1 MSPLR
6 SAFVKLGLVI
16 VTFNVCG
23 AETTSGAIIFTENFE
38 GPAVGDNV
46 SVTNSIFDGLVSPG
60 TGGTLQVTDEATSG
74 ITFTGSKFLR
84 FVDGAGGVAQMRSD
98 FTTSPLL
105 QNPITE
111 LFKLSWDFYEPNAV
125 ISGTGTHFR
134 VLLSQGAIAT
144 AGNRAVDLL
153 FTALNDGVATT
164 GNATNWSDGLTL
176 YPYDTNTLVHY
187 DLIGNVGPSVP
198 DHPTQTFDLYK
209 NNVLVG
215 DNLVFRAPNA
225 PLTDGGI
232 AGSPITSIDQFG
244 LGYHSGSNRS
254 QSVFVDNVVLEA
266 IPEPASL
273 MLVAG
278 AMGAVAIMRKRRI
291 R

>member
-1 MSPLR
+1 MNSYR
-6 SAFVKLGLVI
+6 SAFVQLGFAIFALSVYGI
-16 VTFNVCG
+16 ETARG
-23 AETTSGAIIFTENFE
+23 AVIFTEDFE
-38 GPAVGDNV
+38 GPSVGDNV
-46 SVTNSIFDGLVSPG
+46 STANSIFDGLVSPG
-60 TGGTLQVTDEATSG
+60 SGGSLQVTDEATAG
-74 ITFTGSKFLR
+74 ISFTGSKFLR
-84 FVDGAGGVAQMRSD
+84 FVDAASGTAQIRSD

-105 QNPITE
+105 QNPITD

-153 FTALNDGVATT
+153 FTAPNDGVATT
-164 GNATNWSDGLTL
+164 GNATNWSDGFTL

-187 DLIGNVGPSVP
+187 DLIGNVGPSLP

-225 PLTDGGI
+225 PLSDGGL

-244 LGYHSGSNRS
+244 LGYHSGTNRS
-254 QSVFVDNVVLEA
+254 QSVFVDNIVLESV
-266 IPEPASL
+266 PEPASL
-273 MLVAG
+273 LLVAG
-278 AMGAVAIMRKRRI
+278 AIAAIGFVRKRRMW
-291 R
+291 